1 MTWDPTGEIT
11 LRRDGRAC
19 LQGDLSKQGTKP
31 LWAWL
36 RADPGRSLTN
46 VLVHVSGD
54 GNVID
59 VGGRC
64 GVEDHR
70 PMQSRVVEEV
80 KLCVLDKVTLGVP
93 RTEQGD
99 SGLVLNPSIS
109 TQMSPWPPRARASS
123 LLKPPCPLVGRRLGR
138 VGSGGGGRGWARCC
152 SHGGVRLVEDGPRR
166 QGVGGQHV
174 VDGDGDAAGGQGP
187 ALDQLTDVSLEGEM
201 APLVSTTWTLFTH
214 CRYRETS
221 GSGAQLCPAHPH
233 TQGQDE
239 GSGQSGAG

>member
-54 GNVID
+54 SNVID

-99 SGLVLNPSIS
+99 SGLALNPSIS
-109 TQMSPWPPRARASS
+109 TQMSPWPPRARASP
-123 LLKPPCPLVGRRLGR
+123 LLKPPCPLVGRHLGR
-138 VGSGGGGRGWARCC
+138 VWSGGGGRGWARCC

-201 APLVSTTWTLFTH
+201 APLVLDH
-214 CRYRETS
+214 VDPIHPLQIQRDKREWGPAVS
-221 GSGAQLCPAHPH
+221 GTPSH
-233 TQGQDE
+233 TR
-239 GSGQSGAG
+239 AG

>member
-1 MTWDPTGEIT
+1 MTWGPAGEIT

-54 GNVID
+54 SNVID

-99 SGLVLNPSIS
+99 SGLALNPSIS
-109 TQMSPWPPRARASS
+109 TQMSPWPPRARASP
-123 LLKPPCPLVGRRLGR
+123 LLKPPCPLVGRHLGR
-138 VGSGGGGRGWARCC
+138 VWSGGGGRGSPGVLQGQRLQTPGQGRAPYSLSAGCAVAERRCTA
-152 SHGGVRLVEDGPRR
+152 SRAGP
-166 QGVGGQHV
+166 GVGKAV
-174 VDGDGDAAGGQGP
+174 PEAGCD
-187 ALDQLTDVSLEGEM
+187 L
-201 APLVSTTWTLFTH
+201 
-214 CRYRETS
+214 
-221 GSGAQLCPAHPH
+221 
-233 TQGQDE
+233 
-239 GSGQSGAG
+239 